1 MTQKWFTAFIL
12 IAAVT
17 SGALAGVHSDAGK
30 HSCPM
35 ESMMG
40 DCCATAHGQDHG
52 LQVSAARLCCALNCT
67 EPGTTVP
74 TGAFNISSQLSAVL
88 YAGVVPFTEA
98 LAPHPAQL
106 RPYPASH
113 HPPQSHPA
121 YIRHLALLI

>member
-1 MTQKWFTAFIL
+1 MTRKWFTAFIL
-12 IAAVT
+12 IAAMT
-17 SGALAGVHSDAGK
+17 GGALAGVHNGAGE

-35 ESMMG
+35 ASMG

-52 LQVSAARLCCALNCT
+52 PKVSAARLCCALNCT

-74 TGAFNISSQLSAVL
+74 TGAFNISSQLSGVL
-88 YAGVVPFTEA
+88 HAGVVPPAEA
-98 LAPHPAQL
+98 LAPLPVLL

-113 HPPQSHPA
+113 HPPESHPA